1 MKDPSKLII
10 TTTTTT
16 RRKCFLQKKK
26 TTTRKWLTKKYNN
39 NKVNLVHLLATI
51 LINQSFFDLIIS
63 LMVIII
69 SCGFIEFGVKFEGDM
84 RLQLQM
90 GKQ

>member
-1 MKDPSKLII
+1 MK
-10 TTTTTT
+10 TTTTT
-16 RRKCFLQKKK
+16 KC
-26 TTTRKWLTKKYNN
+26 LTKKYN
-39 NKVNLVHLLATI
+39 NKVNLVHLLTTT

-69 SCGFIEFGVKFEGDM
+69 SCGFIEFEVKFEGDM
-84 RLQLQM
+84 RLLLQM